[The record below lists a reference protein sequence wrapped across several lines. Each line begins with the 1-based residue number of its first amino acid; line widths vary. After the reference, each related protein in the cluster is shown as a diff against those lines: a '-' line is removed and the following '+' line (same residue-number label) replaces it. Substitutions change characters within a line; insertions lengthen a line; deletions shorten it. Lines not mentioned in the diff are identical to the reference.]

1 MLLVNPNTA
10 KKICGS
16 KIFQAAANRYM
27 NFNKL
32 VTLVIFFRL
41 CNMPQ
46 GNSNNYK
53 SQNKTQTDQCMV

>member
-32 VTLVIFFRL
+32 VTLVIFLQYASRQQQQL
-41 CNMPQ
+41 Q
-46 GNSNNYK
+46 K
-53 SQNKTQTDQCMV
+53 QK